1 MISNENVK
9 KYVDSNA
16 NFIKHNEKIF
26 EIIEGDLLD
35 KIKQKLSKIIR
46 SPRAYQNTIELI
58 PPINILRQVNNKLS
72 TIYVDPPERKSEN
85 SKDQFLIE
93 YYEQEADLNNVFNE
107 ANRFF
112 NSQKVASIDPFVE
125 NGDARLRALSG
136 HQFIAYSDDVVNRTK
151 MTDFIKFIGKVG
163 DEEIFFVY
171 SDNSFKAVN
180 QYGNLKP
187 EFLDGNMGENPY
199 GIIPQTY
206 IKKSRNLLV
215 PLIDSDVYE
224 MSLLLPIMWASINY
238 GINYQAHS
246 VMYGIDVDDQ
256 NIEMNPDT
264 FLSFKSDPNSNTKP
278 EIGYMKPQ
286 IEIEAV
292 DNHILD
298 LFNAWLES
306 MNIRPGEA
314 TGNSTSSLSGVA
326 LAIKEMDTTLNR
338 KSQISYFK
346 DFEDDFWYRQS
357 KVHNYWV
364 DTGRIKNIP
373 KFSDGFKP
381 TITFPEISISEDADA
396 VVAREEKKYKSG
408 LTTLKKALEAIHKGL
423 SEKEIDQLIL
433 DIKSENTIEIPS
445 TNEQGIE
452 ENQNFV

>member
-1 MISNENVK
+1 MISNEIVK
-9 KYVDSNA
+9 SYVDSNA
-16 NFIKHNEKIF
+16 NFINHNERIF
-26 EIIEGDLLD
+26 DIIEGDLLD
-35 KIKQKLSKIIR
+35 KIKAKLQKIIR

-58 PPINILRQVNNKLS
+58 PPINILRQINNKLS
-72 TIYVDPPERKSEN
+72 TIYVEPPERSAEN

-93 YYEQEADLNNVFNE
+93 YYESEADINNVFHE

-112 NSQKVASIDPFVE
+112 NSQKVAAIDPFVE

-136 HQFIAYSDDVVNRTK
+136 HQFLVYSDDVVNKTK
-151 MTDFIKFIGKVG
+151 VTDFIKFIGKVG
-163 DEEIFFVY
+163 DEEIFFIY
-171 SDNSFKAVN
+171 SNDSFSAVN
-180 QYGNLKP
+180 QYGQIKS
-187 EFLDGNMGENPY
+187 EYLDGNMGENPF

-206 IKKSRNLLV
+206 IKKSRNLLI
-215 PLIDSDVYE
+215 PKIDSDIYD

-246 VMYGIDVDDQ
+246 VMYGIDVDDK

-278 EIGYMKPQ
+278 EIGFMKPQ

-314 TGNSTSSLSGVA
+314 TGGSASSLSGVA

-346 DFEDDFWYRQS
+346 DFEADFWYRQS

-373 KFSDGFKP
+373 KFSEGFKP
-381 TITFPEISISEDADA
+381 TIIFPEISVSEDADA
-396 VVAREEKKYKSG
+396 VVSREEKKYKSG

-423 SEKEIDQLIL
+423 DEKEIDQLIL
-433 DIKSENTIEIPS
+433 DIKNENTIEIPAL
-445 TNEQGIE
+445 NEQGIK
-452 ENQNFV
+452 ENQNLI